1 MSQKLRFYY
10 AGCDDKAF
18 WAIIVQVKKA
28 MYCSKCGT
36 DNADDA
42 VYCKKCG
49 GLMEA
54 EDETRIASRK
64 PTTPSIEAMATPPQ
78 TRRGADSPDHGEGL
92 EHAKIFSITPTVKF
106 VMVGYVA
113 AIVAAFLLV
122 ALVSIFLPVVG
133 SVPAVI
139 VGIAL
144 LLVPAFYHLRK
155 KLVRYTLTD
164 TMIEIDRGLVSRT
177 TQNIPLRRVQDVT
190 VTASVLQR
198 MLGYGDIQIDNASE
212 TGGKVILDD
221 IDSPKKYSELILK
234 QMRQLDR

>member
-1 MSQKLRFYY
+1 
-10 AGCDDKAF
+10 
-18 WAIIVQVKKA
+18 

-49 GLMEA
+49 GLMEV
-54 EDETRIASRK
+54 EDETRVAIRK
-64 PTTPSIEAMATPPQ
+64 DEGGRMKDEVDLPPRPRTTPSIEAMATPPQ
-78 TRRGADSPDHGEGL
+78 TRRGANSPDQEGEL
-92 EHAKIFSITPTVKF
+92 EDKIFSITPTVKF
-106 VMVGYVA
+106 VMLGYVA
-113 AIVAAFLLV
+113 AIVAAFVLV

-144 LLVPAFYHLRK
+144 LLIPAFYHLRK

-164 TMIEIDRGLVSRT
+164 TTIEIDRGLISRT

-190 VTASVLQR
+190 VTASVFQR
-198 MLGYGDIQIDNASE
+198 LLGYGDIQIDNASE

>member
-1 MSQKLRFYY
+1 M
-10 AGCDDKAF
+10 
-18 WAIIVQVKKA
+18 WVIIQA

-49 GLMEA
+49 GLMET
-54 EDETRIASRK
+54 EDETRVSSKLRNADFGLRNVSPIDSSRDIS
-64 PTTPSIEAMATPPQ
+64 TYQDE
-78 TRRGADSPDHGEGL
+78 
-92 EHAKIFSITPTVKF
+92 KIFSITPTVKF

-113 AIVAAFLLV
+113 TVVGAFVIV
-122 ALVSIFLPVVG
+122 ALVSLFLSAYISLPV
-133 SVPAVI
+133 
-139 VGIAL
+139 GIILGL
-144 LLVPAFYHLRK
+144 LLLLIPAFYHLRK

-164 TMIEIDRGLVSRT
+164 TTIEIDRGLISRT

-190 VTASVLQR
+190 VTAGVFQR
-198 MLGYGDIQIDNASE
+198 ILGYGDIEIDNASE
-212 TGGKVILDD
+212 TAGKVILDD

>member
-1 MSQKLRFYY
+1 
-10 AGCDDKAF
+10 
-18 WAIIVQVKKA
+18 
-28 MYCSKCGT
+28 MYCSNCGT

-42 VYCKKCG
+42 LYCKKCG
-49 GLMEA
+49 GLIEA
-54 EDETRIASRK
+54 EDETRVAVRK
-64 PTTPSIEAMATPPQ
+64 DE
-78 TRRGADSPDHGEGL
+78 GEGMKD
-92 EHAKIFSITPTVKF
+92 EDGSRIFSITPTIKF
-106 VMVGYVA
+106 VMLGYVA
-113 AIVAAFLLV
+113 AVVAAFVLV

-133 SVPAVI
+133 SIPAVI

-144 LLVPAFYHLRK
+144 LLIPAFYHLRK

-164 TMIEIDRGLVSRT
+164 TMIEIDRGLISRT

-198 MLGYGDIQIDNASE
+198 MLGYGDIEIDNASE
-212 TGGKVILDD
+212 TAGKVILDD

>member
-1 MSQKLRFYY
+1 
-10 AGCDDKAF
+10 
-18 WAIIVQVKKA
+18 

-49 GLMEA
+49 GLIEA
-54 EDETRIASRK
+54 EDETRVSPKLRN
-64 PTTPSIEAMATPPQ
+64 
-78 TRRGADSPDHGEGL
+78 ADVGLRNVSPVESLRDRDADALQHE
-92 EHAKIFSITPTVKF
+92 KIFSITPTVKF

-113 AIVAAFLLV
+113 TIVAAFLLV

-164 TMIEIDRGLVSRT
+164 TTIEVDRGLISRT

-190 VTASVLQR
+190 VTASLLQR
-198 MLGYGDIQIDNASE
+198 VLGYGDIEIDNASE

>member
-1 MSQKLRFYY
+1 
-10 AGCDDKAF
+10 
-18 WAIIVQVKKA
+18 

-49 GLMEA
+49 VLVEA
-54 EDETRIASRK
+54 ETRIASR
-64 PTTPSIEAMATPPQ
+64 SNLSADTPPNQ
-78 TRRGADSPDHGEGL
+78 GGEFSD
-92 EHAKIFSITPTVKF
+92 KIFSITPTIKF
-106 VMVGYVA
+106 VIVGYVLT
-113 AIVAAFLLV
+113 IVGAFVLV
-122 ALVSIFLPVVG
+122 ALVSLFLPVVG
-133 SVPAVI
+133 TIPAVI
-139 VGIAL
+139 VGLAL

-164 TMIEIDRGLVSRT
+164 TMIEIDRGLISRT
-177 TQNIPLRRVQDVT
+177 TQNVPLRRVQDVT

-198 MLGYGDIQIDNASE
+198 ILGYGDIEIDNASE

-234 QMRQLDR
+234 QMRQLDK

>member
-1 MSQKLRFYY
+1 
-10 AGCDDKAF
+10 
-18 WAIIVQVKKA
+18 

-49 GLMEA
+49 SLVEA
-54 EDETRIASRK
+54 EDETRIASRGNL
-64 PTTPSIEAMATPPQ
+64 PPRQRTTPSIEAMATPPQ
-78 TRRGADSPDHGEGL
+78 TRRGADSSDQGGEF
-92 EHAKIFSITPTVKF
+92 EDKIFSITPTIKF
-106 VMVGYVA
+106 VVVGYVA
-113 AIVAAFLLV
+113 AIVAAFILV

-133 SVPAVI
+133 SVPAVV

-144 LLVPAFYHLRK
+144 LLIPAFYHLRK

-164 TMIEIDRGLVSRT
+164 TTIEIDRGLVSRT

-190 VTASVLQR
+190 VTASVFQR
-198 MLGYGDIQIDNASE
+198 LLGYGDIQIDNASE

>member
-1 MSQKLRFYY
+1 MQPLSFLGYY
-10 AGCDDKAF
+10 CAG
-18 WAIIVQVKKA
+18 KKA

-49 GLMEA
+49 VLVEA
-54 EDETRIASRK
+54 ETRIASR
-64 PTTPSIEAMATPPQ
+64 SNLSSDTPPNQ
-78 TRRGADSPDHGEGL
+78 GGGVSD
-92 EHAKIFSITPTVKF
+92 KIFSITPTIKF
-106 VMVGYVA
+106 VMVGYVLT
-113 AIVAAFLLV
+113 VLAAFVIV
-122 ALVSIFLPVVG
+122 ALVSLFLPVVG
-133 SVPAVI
+133 TIPAVI
-139 VGIAL
+139 VGLAL

-164 TMIEIDRGLVSRT
+164 TTIEIDRGMISRT

-190 VTASVLQR
+190 VTASVFQR
-198 MLGYGDIQIDNASE
+198 LLGYGDIEIDNASE